1 MYVVKF
7 LICWNKFEV
16 FFLINSIVFLNILYN
31 KFFVVVEYGCKILS
45 IDNIY
50 KLILKNVNIVN
61 L

>member
-7 LICWNKFEV
+7 LICWNNFEV
-16 FFLINSIVFLNILYN
+16 FFLINSIVFLNILYD
-31 KFFVVVEYGCKILS
+31 KFFVVVEYGCKILI
-45 IDNIY
+45 IDIIY